1 MVVIAI
7 TMILTSVAVIH
18 YSESQLRAR
27 EVAAIQHLHTFEKAQ
42 AQYYGVYRRYAVSF
56 GELEKAV
63 LIPEHLAKG
72 KLGGYN
78 FELRG
83 EPDSYVLAGRPSVY
97 GKSGRRSFRVDETLV
112 IRQTEEDR
120 AAAEKDPPL

>member
-7 TMILTSVAVIH
+7 IMILSTIAGVA

-27 EVAAIQHLHTFEKAQ
+27 EVAAIQHLQTFEKAQ
-42 AQYYGVYRRYAVSF
+42 AQYYGVYRRYAASF

-63 LIPEHLAKG
+63 LIPEHLATG
-72 KLGGYN
+72 KLGGYL
-78 FELRG
+78 FELRADT
-83 EPDSYVLAGRPSVY
+83 DSYVVSGRPTLF
-97 GKSGRRSFRVDETLV
+97 GKSGRRSFRVDEALV

-120 AAAEKDPPL
+120 EAAAKDPPI